1 MALTYVVAGTPALF
15 PVAKTRVFIG
25 TTATSPTADSFTEVG
40 AVLDI
45 PNFGP
50 KETDIKIQTVGNDL
64 ELTLKG
70 NTTVGGGD
78 LACAMDI
85 ADAGQIALVAA
96 QAVKTGNYNLRL
108 IFPNG
113 PTGNPSDPTT
123 SHGTIKDIKVLVL
136 SAQVQAGGPNNP
148 MKQVFTLGFNSLP
161 TTIAA
166 V

>member
-1 MALTYVVAGTPALF
+1 MTLAYTVAASPVLF

-25 TTATSPTADSFTEVG
+25 TTATSPVADAFTEVG

-45 PNFGP
+45 PSFGP

-78 LACAMDI
+78 LSCATDI
-85 ADAGQIALVAA
+85 TDAGQIAMIAA
-96 QAVKTGNYNLRL
+96 QAVKTGNYNLRI

-123 SHGTIKDIKVLVL
+123 SHGTIKDLKVLIL
-136 SAQVQAGGPNNP
+136 SAQFQLGGPNNP
-148 MKQVFTLGFNSLP
+148 NKTMFTLGFNSLP

-166 V
+166 A

>member
-1 MALTYVVAGTPALF
+1 MALTYALKAAPVLF
-15 PVAKTRVFIG
+15 PVAKTRVFLG

-40 AVLDI
+40 SVLSI
-45 PNFGP
+45 PSFGP
-50 KETDIKIQTVGNDL
+50 KETDIKIQTVGDDL

-78 LACAMDI
+78 LECAMDI
-85 ADAGQIALVAA
+85 TDAGQIALVAA
-96 QAVKTGNYNLRL
+96 QAVKTGNYNLRI

-113 PTGNPSDPTT
+113 PTGNPADPTT
-123 SHGTIKDIKVLVL
+123 SHGTIKDIKVLIL
-136 SAQVQAGGPNNP
+136 SAQVVEGTPNNP
-148 MKQVFTLGFNSLP
+148 TKQVFTLGFNSLP